1 MGLFRLLLRGI
12 SRIQQDPAVV
22 RLPPACVEFG
32 SGLRTAARGCGGH
45 GHVTFP
51 IWISRH
57 YLQCILHP
65 FATSYPSQAKWQVFS
80 PCNDLF
86 DKCHGNTSIM
96 RPLAHGAYRCPWH
109 VRRVAM
115 VTRRSC
121 HKQIF
126 IVTCRKGVFLGNDTS
141 IRKMSC
147 FSTPDSDQVMS
158 LDPSPIV
165 A

>member
-109 VRRVAM
+109 VQHEVY
-115 VTRRSC
+115 
-121 HKQIF
+121 
-126 IVTCRKGVFLGNDTS
+126 
-141 IRKMSC
+141 IRKI
-147 FSTPDSDQVMS
+147 PDLLFLLFLLRAQIRRLSLLSMPFLLSQV
-158 LDPSPIV
+158 
-165 A
+165 AQ